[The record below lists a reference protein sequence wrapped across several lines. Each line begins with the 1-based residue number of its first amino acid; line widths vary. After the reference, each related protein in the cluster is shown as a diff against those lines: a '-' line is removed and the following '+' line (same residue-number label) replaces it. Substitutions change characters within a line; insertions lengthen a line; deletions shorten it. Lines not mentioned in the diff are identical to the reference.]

1 MKVCSRCKVEKD
13 FSEFH
18 KDCTKKDRLQSRCKD
33 CEKEYQQNN
42 KEKIAEGQRK
52 WRENNK
58 EIIAEKAKK
67 YRENNREKI
76 VERETKYRE
85 NNREKIAEGQ
95 RKFYQANKEKRAE
108 YYKKYRENNK
118 EKEVERHRKYREN
131 NREKIAEGQRKY
143 RENNKEK
150 VREQTRKYEQNNK
163 EKIAERKKK
172 YNQINKERI
181 VKRQK
186 IWQEKNPYLIQAYS
200 LIHARNRSKKKN
212 IPIDLDFISKP
223 NIMEWLKRQP
233 RCECCNVEFD
243 IGSKN
248 GKGKPPNSPSLD
260 RFYPEKGYVK
270 GNVFLICVRCNTL
283 KYDAT
288 VKELET
294 VVAWMKQNNI

>member
-18 KDCTKKDRLQSRCKD
+18 KDKNHKDGLQGQCKD
-33 CEKEYQQNN
+33 CGK
-42 KEKIAEGQRK
+42 
-52 WRENNK
+52 
-58 EIIAEKAKK
+58 
-67 YRENNREKI
+67 
-76 VERETKYRE
+76 KYRE
-85 NNREKIAEGQ
+85 NNREKIAERG
-95 RKFYQANKEKRAE
+95 R
-108 YYKKYRENNK
+108 KYRENNK

-143 RENNKEK
+143 RENNREK
-150 VREQTRKYEQNNK
+150 IAEGQRKYEQNNK
-163 EKIAERKKK
+163 ERIAERKKK
-172 YNQINKERI
+172 YNQLNKERI